1 MFRLAH
7 PEFIYLFALLPVFII
22 CFMLMKRW
30 KKNALKRFG
39 DTNIIRKLF
48 PDVSIT
54 RPSLK
59 FVLLM
64 FGFSLLAAAVCG
76 PLIGSK
82 LEEVKRKGAD
92 IIIALDVSNSMK
104 AEDIRPNRLERS
116 KQAISKLI
124 DNLQGDRIGLVVFAG
139 DAYMQLPITTDY
151 GAAKLFLSTI
161 EPDIVPRQGT
171 AVGAAIELS
180 ASAFTDS
187 SRKHSAII
195 VITDGENHE
204 DDAVDA
210 AKKAAESGIKVYT
223 IGMGSPEGAPI
234 PIYNN
239 GARVGFRQDNNG
251 QTVLTKLDAT
261 ALQEIAEAGKGK
273 FVRASNSDDGLD
285 IILKE
290 INALDKKEFQA
301 KMFTDYENQFQYFL
315 GAALLFFI
323 LEFLLGEKKSK
334 WFTRLN
340 LFGVKKANAEL
351 KIKN

>member
-1 MFRLAH
+1 MFRLAY
-7 PEFIYLFALLPVFII
+7 PEFIYLLALLPVFII
-22 CFMLMKRW
+22 CYWIMKQW
-30 KKNALKRFG
+30 KKNALRRFG
-39 DTNIIRKLF
+39 EMPMIRKLF
-48 PDVSIT
+48 PDVSIS
-54 RPSLK
+54 RPGIK
-59 FVLLM
+59 
-64 FGFSLLAAAVCG
+64 FSLLMLAFAFLVAAVCG

-92 IIIALDVSNSMK
+92 IVIALDVSNSMK

-116 KQAISKLI
+116 KQAISRLI
-124 DNLQGDRIGLVVFAG
+124 DKLQGDRIGLVVFAG

-151 GAAKLFLSTI
+151 GAAKLFLSTV
-161 EPDIVPRQGT
+161 EPDILPRQGT
-171 AVGAAIELS
+171 AIGSAIEMA
-180 ASAFTDS
+180 ASAFSDS
-187 SRKHSAII
+187 TKKHSAII

-204 DDAVDA
+204 DDAVES
-210 AKKAAESGIKVYT
+210 AKKAAEQGMKIYT

-234 PIYNN
+234 PVYNN
-239 GARVGFRQDNNG
+239 GTRVGFRQDNNG

-315 GAALLFFI
+315 CAALFLFL

-340 LFGVKKANAEL
+340 LFGVKKSN
-351 KIKN
+351 

>member
-1 MFRLAH
+1 MLA
-7 PEFIYLFALLPVFII
+7 FAF
-22 CFMLMKRW
+22 
-30 KKNALKRFG
+30 
-39 DTNIIRKLF
+39 
-48 PDVSIT
+48 
-54 RPSLK
+54 
-59 FVLLM
+59 
-64 FGFSLLAAAVCG
+64 LAAAVCG

-104 AEDIRPNRLERS
+104 AEDIRPSRLERS

-124 DNLQGDRIGLVVFAG
+124 DKLQGDRIGLVVFAG
-139 DAYMQLPITTDY
+139 DAYTQLPITTDY
-151 GAAKLFLSTI
+151 GAAKLMLSTV
-161 EPDIVPRQGT
+161 ETDIVPRQGT
-171 AVGAAIELS
+171 AIGSAIEL
-180 ASAFTDS
+180 ATSAFSDS
-187 SRKHSAII
+187 SRKHSAVII
-195 VITDGENHE
+195 ITDGENHE

-210 AKKAAESGIKVYT
+210 AKKAAEQGVKIYT

-239 GARVGFRQDNNG
+239 GARVGFKQDNNG
-251 QTVLTKLDAT
+251 QAVVTKLDAA

-315 GAALLFFI
+315 GASIFLFL
-323 LEFLLGEKKSK
+323 LEFMLGEKKSK
-334 WFTRLN
+334 WFSRMN
-340 LFGVKKANAEL
+340 LFGVKKKE
-351 KIKN
+351 IKN

>member
-7 PEFIYLFALLPVFII
+7 PEYIYLLLLIPVYII
-22 CFMLMKRW
+22 CFWLMKRW
-30 KKNALKRFG
+30 KRNALKRFG
-39 DTNIIRKLF
+39 DSSIIRKLF

-54 RPSLK
+54 RPTVK
-59 FVLLM
+59 FIFLI
-64 FGFSLLAAAVCG
+64 LAFAFLVAAVCG

-92 IIIALDVSNSMK
+92 IIIALDVSNSMR
-104 AEDIRPNRLERS
+104 AEDIRPSRLERS
-116 KQAISKLI
+116 KQAISRLI
-124 DNLQGDRIGLVVFAG
+124 DKLQGDRIGLVVFAG

-171 AVGAAIELS
+171 AIGAAIDM
-180 ASAFTDS
+180 ATSAFSDS
-187 SRKHSAII
+187 SRKHSAVVI
-195 VITDGENHE
+195 ITDGENHE
-204 DDAVDA
+204 DDAIDA
-210 AKKAAESGIKVYT
+210 AKKAAEQGVKIYT

-239 GARVGFRQDNNG
+239 GARVGFKQDNSG
-251 QTVLTKLDAT
+251 QAVVTKLDAT

-315 GAALLFFI
+315 GASLMFFI
-323 LEFLLGEKKSK
+323 LEFMLGEKKSK
-334 WFTRLN
+334 WFSKMN
-340 LFGVKKANAEL
+340 LFGVKKRV
-351 KIKN
+351 

>member
-1 MFRLAH
+1 MFRLAY
-7 PEFIYLFALLPVFII
+7 PEFIYLFALIPVYLI
-22 CFMLMKRW
+22 CFYMMKLW
-30 KKNALKRFG
+30 KKKALKRFG
-39 DTNIIRKLF
+39 ESPMIRKLF
-48 PDVSIT
+48 PDVSIS
-54 RPSLK
+54 RPGIK
-59 FVLLM
+59 FTLLM
-64 FGFSLLAAAVCG
+64 LAFAFLAAAVCG

-104 AEDIRPNRLERS
+104 AEDIRPSRLERS
-116 KQAISKLI
+116 KQAISRLI
-124 DNLQGDRIGLVVFAG
+124 DKLQGDRIGLVVFAG
-139 DAYMQLPITTDY
+139 DAYTQLPITTDY

-171 AVGAAIELS
+171 AIGTAIEVAS
-180 ASAFTDS
+180 SAFSDS

-195 VITDGENHE
+195 IITDGENHE
-204 DDAVDA
+204 DDAIEA
-210 AKKAAESGIKVYT
+210 AKKASSEGVKIYT

-234 PIYNN
+234 PVYNN
-239 GARVGFRQDNNG
+239 GARVGFKQDNNG
-251 QTVLTKLDAT
+251 QAVVTKLDAA

-315 GAALLFFI
+315 GAALLLFL

-334 WFTRLN
+334 WFARLN
-340 LFGVKKANAEL
+340 LFGVKSSKF
-351 KIKN
+351 KV

>member
-1 MFRLAH
+1 MFRLTY
-7 PEFIYLFALLPVFII
+7 PEFIYLFALLPVFVISYWI
-22 CFMLMKRW
+22 MKRW
-30 KKNALKRFG
+30 KKKALRRFG
-39 DTNIIRKLF
+39 EMPMIRKLF
-48 PDVSIT
+48 PDVSIS
-54 RPSLK
+54 RPGMK
-59 FVLLM
+59 
-64 FGFSLLAAAVCG
+64 FSLLMLAFAFMVAAVCG

-92 IIIALDVSNSMK
+92 IVIALDVSNSMK

-116 KQAISKLI
+116 KQAISRLI
-124 DNLQGDRIGLVVFAG
+124 DKLQGDRIGLVVFAG

-151 GAAKLFLSTI
+151 GAAKLFLSTV

-171 AVGAAIELS
+171 AIGAAIEMA
-180 ASAFTDS
+180 ASAFSDS
-187 SRKHSAII
+187 SKKHSAII
-195 VITDGENHE
+195 IITDGENHE
-204 DDAVDA
+204 DDAVES
-210 AKKAAESGIKVYT
+210 AKKAAEQGMKIYT

-239 GARVGFRQDNNG
+239 GVRVGFRQDNNG

-315 GAALLFFI
+315 SAALFLFL

-340 LFGVKKANAEL
+340 LFGVKNQM
-351 KIKN
+351 KN